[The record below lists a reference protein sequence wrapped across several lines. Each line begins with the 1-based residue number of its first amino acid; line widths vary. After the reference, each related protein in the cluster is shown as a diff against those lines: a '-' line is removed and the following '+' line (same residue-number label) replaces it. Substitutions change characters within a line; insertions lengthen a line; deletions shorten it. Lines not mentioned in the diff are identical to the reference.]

1 MKSNFP
7 LHSDDLKQFNFL
19 HRPSEGFV
27 FVVTYGRSGSTLL
40 QNLLNAIPGY
50 CIRGENGNAIYQ
62 LCRVVHD
69 LKHQEYITMHREQ
82 AMGKGSFV
90 GNLGQ
95 STDPWYGA
103 ENIDIDRFAK
113 SLFNVFCNEIL
124 AMPSQTRVGGFKEI
138 RYIHDLTFLPTQ
150 LELMQTY
157 FPRAKIVF
165 LTRDHT
171 QVANSSW
178 WKNEDPVALVD
189 QLNWADQVFKDYA
202 ESHADCFRLDYS
214 AYAGGPGA
222 LVSLFDFLEETMD
235 WHVVADILDHKLT
248 H

>member
-7 LHSDDLKQFNFL
+7 PHSDDLKQFNFL

-27 FVVTYGRSGSTLL
+27 FVVTYGRSGSTVL

-50 CIRGENGNAIYQ
+50 CIRGENGNAAYH
-62 LCRVVHD
+62 LCRVID
-69 LKHQEYITMHREQ
+69 ELQRQDNILMRREQ

-90 GNLGQ
+90 GDLGKP
-95 STDPWYGA
+95 TDPWYGA
-103 ENIDIDRFAK
+103 ENINVDRFAK
-113 SLFNVFCNEIL
+113 SLFNGFCKEIL
-124 AMPSQTRVGGFKEI
+124 TIPPQIRVAGFKEI
-138 RYIHDLTFLPTQ
+138 LYIHDLTFLPTQ
-150 LELMQTY
+150 LEIMQTY

-165 LTRDHT
+165 LTRDHA

-178 WKNEDPVALVD
+178 WKNEDQVALLN

-214 AYAGGPGA
+214 VYAGGSGA